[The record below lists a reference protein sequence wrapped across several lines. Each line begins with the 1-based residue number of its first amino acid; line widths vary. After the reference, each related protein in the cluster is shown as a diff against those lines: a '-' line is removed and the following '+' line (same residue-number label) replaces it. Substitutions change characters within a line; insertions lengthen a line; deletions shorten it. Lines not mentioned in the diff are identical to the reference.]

1 MRDETACGHRC
12 AEELRCQARNTV
24 EIGIG
29 RRIEDSGA
37 IKSGEA
43 HLLRQGSGHK
53 FKGWPR
59 RQAGIWNRPTERGQ
73 SSGIITQTDRHIG
86 FAGLS
91 VDGQDA
97 QAHLLHLFQFVHV
110 LPRARTHRLSVYD
123 AAYLELAQRE
133 GLPLATLDADLR
145 KAAAGEGVAP
155 VCRDAKAPEKQE
167 MASDEHG

>member
-91 VDGQDA
+91 GNLRKDKGYATPVSPETSVKADNRLA
-97 QAHLLHLFQFVHV
+97 PACLAVKLSARNSAT
-110 LPRARTHRLSVYD
+110 LPART
-123 AAYLELAQRE
+123 
-133 GLPLATLDADLR
+133 GT
-145 KAAAGEGVAP
+145 
-155 VCRDAKAPEKQE
+155 
-167 MASDEHG
+167 